1 VTDVSPARSF
11 VLRGPYVLD
20 QAGGFSGPV
29 DVVVRDGWISETGPA
44 VRADGLANVD
54 FNGVWLMPGVFD
66 CHNHVAFSSLS
77 AIELM
82 RMPVTEWT
90 LATARNLRV
99 TLECG
104 VTYVRDAAG
113 ADAGMRRAIARG
125 DVPGPELAISIV
137 ALSETGG
144 HLDGFLPGPG
154 LEITADYVIPD
165 YPGRPPYRVDG
176 TEAMRRTVREVLRA
190 GADWIKLCTTGG
202 VLSPFD
208 DALEPQFTLEEIEVA
223 VREAARRGKGVMVH
237 AFGGPGL
244 DNSLAAG
251 VRSIEH
257 GVHLTEEQAQRMAQ
271 QGCYLVPTLA
281 ILQDV
286 IAWGRS
292 GLVPPYAI
300 EKARGLENVVGNA
313 VAIAREYGV
322 RMALGTDFVER
333 DQHGGNLREL
343 SLMRKAGLTPEQVLL
358 AATAAGAELCG
369 VSDRLGRVAP
379 GYRFDAI
386 VLEDDPGD
394 LSIFES
400 RDAVRAV
407 FKEGAAVRPYERFAD
422 IDLASAGAAS

>member
-1 VTDVSPARSF
+1 MRYDDQSRSF

-20 QAGGFSGPV
+20 EGGGFSGPI
-29 DVVVRDGWISETGPA
+29 DVVVRDGWVVETGA
-44 VRADGLANVD
+44 HVNANGLPSLD
-54 FNGVWLMPGVFD
+54 FSEIWLMPGVFD
-66 CHNHVAFSSLS
+66 CHDHVSFSSLD

-82 RMPVTEWT
+82 RMPVTEWA
-90 LATARNLRV
+90 LAAGRNLRR

-113 ADAGMRRAIARG
+113 ADAGMRTAVQRG
-125 DVPGPELAISIV
+125 DVPGPELSISIM

-176 TEAMRRTVREVLRA
+176 SDAMRRTVREVLRA

-223 VREAARRGKGVMVH
+223 VFEAARRSKGVMAH
-237 AFGGPGL
+237 AFGGAGL
-244 DNSLAAG
+244 DNALTAG

-257 GVHLTEEQAQRMAQ
+257 GIYLTESQAKTMAET
-271 QGCYLVPTLA
+271 GCYLIPTLS
-281 ILQDV
+281 ILEDV
-286 IAWGRS
+286 IAWGRA
-292 GLVPPYAI
+292 GLIPPYAI
-300 EKARGLENVVGNA
+300 EKARALESVVGGA
-313 VAIAREYGV
+313 VGIARAYGV
-322 RMALGTDFVER
+322 RMAIGTDFVQR

-343 SLMRKAGLTPEQVLL
+343 ALMRKAGLSPEETLL
-358 AATAAGAELCG
+358 AATTVGAQLCG
-369 VSDRLGRVAP
+369 VADRLGRIAR

-386 VLEDDPGD
+386 VLEQDPGD
-394 LSIFES
+394 LEIFQS

-407 FKEGAAVRPYERFAD
+407 FKKGAAVTPYER
-422 IDLASAGAAS
+422 LAGVKGA